1 MVFDGFAFATNGQ
14 GYDLHKVLRDAT
26 PYEVQIIQL
35 SLIYQSH
42 QFFYLIKNKGVA
54 RLKKRN
60 TCLAFGVRSGTKLT
74 LTFRSPH
81 VLSKPFV

>member
-1 MVFDGFAFATNGQ
+1 MVFDGFAYATNVQ

-42 QFFYLIKNKGVA
+42 HFFYLIKNKGIA
-54 RLKKRN
+54 RLNKRKYVSRIWRQIGDKID
-60 TCLAFGVRSGTKLT
+60 THIS
-74 LTFRSPH
+74 
-81 VLSKPFV
+81 